1 MVAAHCILQDV
12 DESKVID
19 ADENL
24 CYLFALSGASLGLEG
39 ELLRTE

>member
-1 MVAAHCILQDV
+1 MVAAQLILRDV

-24 CYLFALSGASLGLEG
+24 CYLFALSGASLGLTG
-39 ELLRTE
+39 V

>member
-24 CYLFALSGASLGLEG
+24 YLFALSGASLGLEG